1 MPPTRRFR
9 FEVVSQRPDGRRL
22 LVSRHHARRRAD
34 RRLIRLPL
42 QPGESVEILDN
53 GKIVRTSR
61 CPGPNDVPEIP
72 F

>member
-9 FEVVSQRPDGRRL
+9 FEVVTERPDGRRQ

-34 RRLIRLPL
+34 RRLLRMPLLP
-42 QPGESVEILDN
+42 GHRVDILDN
-53 GKIVRTSR
+53 GRVVRTSW
-61 CPGPNDVPEIP
+61 CPGPDYEIP